1 MTSCRQ
7 ASISKF
13 DNIPQND
20 TFCLKEVTKAK
31 ADIDKSKLV
40 YCNFEFFPQLRC
52 EKEMTEALKK
62 FNITYENEVASDVI
76 VEGYTNNCY
85 CGYMQEQIDKK
96 FGKKFT
102 DSLLYISDS
111 IYISKNL
118 DKTYDYTS
126 WDNAPVFP
134 DDKDPNSLNH
144 SGLQKAFEKQF
155 VYSKDYKYKNSD
167 ASLAMAKVFVYIDN
181 TGKAKVDSCE
191 FIFWNSQ
198 TKEEDFNKSTWPS
211 LEKTF
216 RPIIE
221 QTQWTPAKI
230 KSFAIKSK
238 NEIFVYFK

>member
-52 EKEMTEALKK
+52 EKEMTEALKH
-62 FNITYENEVASDVI
+62 FNITYENEVASDLI
-76 VEGYTNNCY
+76 VEGFTNNCY

-102 DSLLYISDS
+102 DSLLYVSDS

-118 DKTYDYTS
+118 DKVYDYS
-126 WDNAPVFP
+126 GWDKSPVFP
-134 DDKDPNSLNH
+134 EDNESDPVNH
-144 SGLQKAFEKQF
+144 PGLERAFEKRF
-155 VYSKDYKYKNSD
+155 IYPKDYRYKSNDS
-167 ASLAMAKVFVYIDN
+167 SYSMVQVFVDIDN
-181 TGKAKVDSCE
+181 NGKATLDSCL
-191 FIFWNSQ
+191 FHFWDSR
-198 TKEEDFNKSTWPS
+198 TKEQDFNKSSRPIM
-211 LEKTF
+211 EKTF
-216 RPIIE
+216 KSLIE
-221 QTQWTPAKI
+221 ETRWTPAKI
-230 KSFAIKSK
+230 KSFAIKSY
-238 NEIFVYFK
+238 NEFFIRFK